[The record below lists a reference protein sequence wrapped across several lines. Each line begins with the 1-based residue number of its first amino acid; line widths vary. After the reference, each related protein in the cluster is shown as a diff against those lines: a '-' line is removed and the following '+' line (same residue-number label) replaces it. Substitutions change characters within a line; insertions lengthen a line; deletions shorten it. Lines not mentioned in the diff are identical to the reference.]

1 MVNLEVLSV
10 NELSMELPIEWSY
23 WGRGRPPETG
33 YLRNYNPL
41 WKNALLDNWIINAP
55 RQRDEELA
63 EDVGLDKPDESI
75 SWFDLLYD
83 LFATGVLSIY
93 NINHCGTGSKR
104 GKGNY
109 SISSRFVDPFLGSQN
124 VEHAK
129 KKAAYK

>member
-1 MVNLEVLSV
+1 MDED
-10 NELSMELPIEWSY
+10 IEDVF
-23 WGRGRPPETG
+23 
-33 YLRNYNPL
+33 
-41 WKNALLDNWIINAP
+41 KDIKK
-55 RQRDEELA
+55 DEELA
-63 EDVGLDKPDESI
+63 ADVGLDKPDESI

-83 LFATGVLSIY
+83 LFANGILSIN

-104 GKGNY
+104 EKGNS

>member
-1 MVNLEVLSV
+1 MPVHRQAASEMGSDYESVLR
-10 NELSMELPIEWSY
+10 EI
-23 WGRGRPPETG
+23 
-33 YLRNYNPL
+33 
-41 WKNALLDNWIINAP
+41 K
-55 RQRDEELA
+55 QDEELA
-63 EDVGLDKPDESI
+63 SDVKMDKPDESI

-83 LFATGVLSIY
+83 LFANGILSIN

-104 GKGNY
+104 EKGNS